1 MRVQKK
7 PFRSF
12 LPCTAHI
19 SPRECGVWSSFSDP
33 SLPEGATWV
42 TACSHCLHTLGV
54 FTIVFKWL
62 LVSLQSP
69 GPLLAGAQFRS
80 KYCLWK
86 CPVLGCLELVPTQAK
101 GNVTASFLDQGTE
114 LSPFL
119 SGTPP
124 LSVVAAHKRCSSGQ
138 SMTSAL
144 SRGSG
149 SNTTLLLGGPQNVKN
164 TAVPKP
170 KPSAGAVEDA
180 ALIS

>member
-7 PFRSF
+7 PFCSF
-12 LPCTAHI
+12 LPCTAH

-42 TACSHCLHTLGV
+42 TACSHCLHSLGV

-86 CPVLGCLELVPTQAK
+86 CPVLGCWSWCQHRLRVMWLLRFWIREQNCHPSSVGL
-101 GNVTASFLDQGTE
+101 
-114 LSPFL
+114 
-119 SGTPP
+119 P
-124 LSVVAAHKRCSSGQ
+124 LSLWLQLTTNAVQGKAWLLPYPEVQAA
-138 SMTSAL
+138 
-144 SRGSG
+144 
-149 SNTTLLLGGPQNVKN
+149 TLLCCLEDLKMSKIQQSQNLNPQQ
-164 TAVPKP
+164 
-170 KPSAGAVEDA
+170 G
-180 ALIS
+180 LWRMLL